1 MSESSVSGPGSPGST
16 GAADICTETSMSIL
30 YVDDDIEDIEIF
42 NEAIKAV
49 DPSIPCN
56 TATSA
61 TEALRLLHSC
71 KTLPQYVV
79 LDFNMPGM
87 DGKSCL
93 KEIRQEKKFDQ
104 VNIIVYSTN
113 GFPKDIEQIEAMGAT
128 FILKASSF
136 DDLCDFIRK
145 LRTK

>member
-1 MSESSVSGPGSPGST
+1 
-16 GAADICTETSMSIL
+16 
-30 YVDDDIEDIEIF
+30 
-42 NEAIKAV
+42 
-49 DPSIPCN
+49 
-56 TATSA
+56 
-61 TEALRLLHSC
+61 
-71 KTLPQYVV
+71 V

-93 KEIRQEKKFDQ
+93 KEIRQEKKFDE

-128 FILKASSF
+128 FILKANSF